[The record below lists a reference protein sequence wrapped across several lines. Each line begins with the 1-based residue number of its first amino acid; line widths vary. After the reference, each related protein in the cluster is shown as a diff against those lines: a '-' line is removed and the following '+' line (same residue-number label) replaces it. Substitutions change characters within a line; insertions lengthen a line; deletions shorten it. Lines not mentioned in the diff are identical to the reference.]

1 MNIDILITQVDE
13 HNEFNIL
20 ATKRFN
26 PKKVIFIYKK
36 EDESFL
42 KSLKNYYTTYLPN
55 TTLQELIVIEGDING
70 LRKIILDNKNK
81 SLIVNLTGGSRINS
95 LEMVNI
101 CKDNSIKAIYI
112 DIKNKKLYLFDNKV
126 EIIREE
132 FEDLELDKIIKASG
146 GEVINDSTELA
157 NKKDLILL
165 TKAIY
170 KNLEIW
176 HKYKQKLYDSNIF
189 IHYAEDSNVIKINLN
204 LLSKDEK
211 VILSKILIYL
221 KRIGGI
227 DYTTEEKEIKVYFKK
242 EYLKSFIF
250 KSGTWL
256 EVATN
261 NIINEIKEIDE
272 VRSGVMFLWNDKS
285 KIVRNELDV
294 VAVKDSVAI
303 CISCKDSDKY
313 NENSLNELDVYS
325 NKIGGKNVYKILVA
339 TKDPI
344 KTAVKYR
351 AMEMGISLII
361 FDGNEEKF
369 KIKIREAISKKK

>member
-1 MNIDILITQVDE
+1 M
-13 HNEFNIL
+13 
-20 ATKRFN
+20 
-26 PKKVIFIYKK
+26 
-36 EDESFL
+36 
-42 KSLKNYYTTYLPN
+42 
-55 TTLQELIVIEGDING
+55 
-70 LRKIILDNKNK
+70 
-81 SLIVNLTGGSRINS
+81 
-95 LEMVNI
+95 
-101 CKDNSIKAIYI
+101 
-112 DIKNKKLYLFDNKV
+112 
-126 EIIREE
+126 
-132 FEDLELDKIIKASG
+132 
-146 GEVINDSTELA
+146 
-157 NKKDLILL
+157 ILL